1 MPLAAVVVVPSC
13 TQVPDGSTLPSVMGL
28 PGRGVP
34 LAVRVPERV
43 KDWLT
48 AGVVLL
54 EVMVRAVEGGLEAVA
69 VGVVDAGLEDVAGGV
84 VALRLTAGGVALRL
98 TAGGVLLVVMV
109 RAGGV
114 ALRLTAGGVLLVVM
128 VRAGGVAMET
138 VTHGENEAL

>member
-1 MPLAAVVVVPSC
+1 MPLAVVVAVPIC
-13 TQVPDGSTLPSVMGL
+13 TQVLDEFTRSSVMVL
-28 PGRGVP
+28 PGTAVP
-34 LAVRVPERV
+34 LEVRVPERV

-69 VGVVDAGLEDVAGGV
+69 VGVVDAGLEDVAGVV
-84 VALRLTAGGVALRL
+84 VALRLTAR
-98 TAGGVLLVVMV
+98 GVLLVVMV

-128 VRAGGVAMET
+128 RAGGVAMET
-138 VTHGENEAL
+138 VTHEENEAL